1 MMYVDIHKDA
11 KLDEIW
17 EMILCKLGN
26 KASKISSKS
35 SSFYKTQDGIECSL
49 RKLNGDL
56 VAICYREN
64 NRSNGYRWTI
74 EICKEN

>member
-1 MMYVDIHKDA
+1 MYIDIDKDT
-11 KLDEIW
+11 KLDEVW
-17 EMILCKLGN
+17 TMILGKLGN
-26 KASKISSKS
+26 QSSQICPNS
-35 SSFYKTQDGIECSL
+35 SSFYKTQDGMECSL

-74 EICKEN
+74 EKCS